1 MLLLK
6 MAVATRSLQEMGHA
20 VCWGAKATRR
30 TSSIA
35 SIALYGR
42 TRLCLRLLVSY
53 SASCASALHLL
64 SADRCAAT

>member
-42 TRLCLRLLVSY
+42 TAGLRLLVS
-53 SASCASALHLL
+53 
-64 SADRCAAT
+64 

>member
-42 TRLCLRLLVSY
+42 TRL
-53 SASCASALHLL
+53 ACA
-64 SADRCAAT
+64 C